1 MLLVRDNERKQRHGL
16 SGARRHLQ
24 DAVTP
29 GIEGLFEIAHVG
41 ILLGVYTGVG
51 EENREVTRF
60 ETVST
65 VARAYE
71 SKHNSLNEEFHG
83 EGSGAGAAKLRLKS
97 PKAVRALP
105 VWEV

>member
-1 MLLVRDNERKQRHGL
+1 MLGVMLLVCDNERQQRHGL

-41 ILLGVYTGVG
+41 ILFGVYTGVG
-51 EENREVTRF
+51 EEDGEVTSFRS
-60 ETVST
+60 VST
-65 VARAYE
+65 IVRAQE

-83 EGSGAGAAKLRLKS
+83 DGGAGAGS
-97 PKAVRALP
+97 
-105 VWEV
+105 

>member
-1 MLLVRDNERKQRHGL
+1 MLLVRDNERKQRNGL

-51 EENREVTRF
+51 EEDREVTRF

-65 VARAYE
+65 VARVHEA
-71 SKHNSLNEEFHG
+71 STTHSMKNFM
-83 EGSGAGAAKLRLKS
+83 AKAA
-97 PKAVRALP
+97 AL
-105 VWEV
+105 EQRS